1 MSWSSRSLRP
11 AGSTDG
17 VPPPEND
24 SVTYGFDK
32 DAGASAG
39 ASGSAI
45 RWLGGS
51 GDCSVDP
58 AARARLVAMSTMASA
73 MAHEL
78 SQPLSA
84 ATNYIETGMQA
95 LRECFESIQQVA
107 ATIESA
113 GRQTARAI
121 ELVRRMRGFVMSG
134 TVNKQP
140 ENLAVMIANAWGSLG
155 APREVTLVT
164 EIAPEAAVVHVERVH
179 FEAVIANLLLNATQ
193 AMQAEAARRIWVSA
207 RVEDGEIAVRV
218 EDCGPG
224 IAEQSFACLFEPLF
238 TTRPGGTG
246 LGLPICQTLVEAHD
260 GTIRA
265 EQPQSG
271 RGAVFVVTL
280 PLG

>member
-11 AGSTDG
+11 SGSTDG
-17 VPPPEND
+17 APPPENG
-24 SVTYGFDK
+24 SATYDFEK
-32 DAGASAG
+32 DAGAW
-39 ASGSAI
+39 GSARGSAT
-45 RWLGGS
+45 RWSGGTV
-51 GDCSVDP
+51 DCSVDP

-84 ATNYIETGMQA
+84 ATNYIETSVQA
-95 LRECFESIQQVA
+95 MRECFESIQKIA

-140 ENLAVMIANAWGSLG
+140 EDLAAMIANAWGSLG

-164 EIAPEAAVVHVERVH
+164 EIAPEAAMVPVERVH
-179 FEAVIANLLLNATQ
+179 FEAVIANLMLNATQ
-193 AMQAEAARRIWVSA
+193 AMEAEPARRIWVSA
-207 RVEDGEIAVRV
+207 QVEDGNVAVRV

-238 TTRPGGTG
+238 TTRPDGTG
-246 LGLPICQTLVEAHD
+246 LGLPICRTLVEAHD

-280 PLG
+280 PLA